1 MIKKTRFALIDV
13 LDNSDQI
20 CTVFS
25 HLLIMLKV
33 SYGKKYIYIFEL
45 RNFGVIEVAR
55 ISEAMIY
62 RAEQNGVIFMSL
74 KPQLQ

>member
-1 MIKKTRFALIDV
+1 
-13 LDNSDQI
+13 
-20 CTVFS
+20 
-25 HLLIMLKV
+25 MLKV